1 MKVKEFFKNKNLY
14 LRYIPMSLTAM
25 CILFFAV
32 KNALYPAE
40 PESFNLAMHIFK
52 TLPTLVTLAVQLLLM
67 SANKYGFLLGGINA
81 ATYGIVYILSGA
93 PFSATSALL
102 ISFPLQIYSFF
113 NWKKHADGNSAK
125 LRTRGWR
132 GEAVVISSTVVG
144 CQLCYWLLLP
154 FFEGGQQ
161 QVALDIFL
169 FVIGL
174 VITVLALLRYVETPY
189 YNLISAIANLVMW
202 ILICVKNVAN
212 LNYVIMAAY
221 SLFRVSQSVVTWTK
235 QYQKSKNEEP
245 EKAPIESAQ

>member
-1 MKVKEFFKNKNLY
+1 MKQPMNHKKIWLEWVPIGICAVAILVCAFLFKQKWY
-14 LRYIPMSLTAM
+14 K
-25 CILFFAV
+25 V
-32 KNALYPAE
+32 
-40 PESFNLAMHIFK
+40 
-52 TLPTLVTLAVQLLLM
+52 LPTLNTLLILLL
-67 SANKYGFLLGGINA
+67 SARVDRRSFLIGGLNA
-81 ATYGIVYILSGA
+81 AFYGIGFFTEGLY
-93 PFSATSALL
+93 FSVINCLL
-102 ISFPLQIYSFF
+102 VSMPLQLFSFF

-125 LRTRGWR
+125 LRTLGWR

-189 YNLISAIANLVMW
+189 YNLISAIANLMMW

-235 QYQKSKNEEP
+235 QYQKSKNEER